1 MKKISITIFLSIIVA
16 TIMYAS
22 FPVVIEPVNEIPT
35 IIEQAATNTAPVS
48 DNVDWPLAIVCF
60 FLGAL
65 GVHQFML
72 GNTGKGL
79 LYLFTGGLCGIGW
92 LIDIIKICTGDIS
105 R

>member
-1 MKKISITIFLSIIVA
+1 MKKISITILLSILVA

-22 FPVVIEPVNEIPT
+22 FPVVDEKVNEIPT
-35 IIEQAATNTAPVS
+35 IIEQASSSTSPVS
-48 DNVDWPLAIVCF
+48 GYVDWPLAIVCF
-60 FLGAL
+60 FVGGL

-79 LYLFTGGLCGIGW
+79 LYLFTAGLCGIGW
-92 LIDIIKICTGDIS
+92 LIDFIKICTGDIS

>member
-22 FPVVIEPVNEIPT
+22 FPVVVEPVNEIPT
-35 IIEQAATNTAPVS
+35 IIEQASSSTAPVS

-60 FLGAL
+60 FVGYLGI
-65 GVHQFML
+65 HQFML

-79 LYLFTGGLCGIGW
+79 LYMFTLGFCGIGA
-92 LIDIIKICTGDIS
+92 LIDFIKIVMGDMS

>member
-1 MKKISITIFLSIIVA
+1 MKKLFITIFLSLIVG

-22 FPVVIEPVNEIPT
+22 FPVVDSPNEIPT
-35 IIEQAATNTAPVS
+35 IIEQASSSTSPVS

-60 FLGAL
+60 FLGFL
-65 GVHQFML
+65 GIHQFML

-79 LYLFTGGLCGIGW
+79 LYMFTFGLCGIGA
-92 LIDIIKICTGDIS
+92 LIDFIKIVMGDMS